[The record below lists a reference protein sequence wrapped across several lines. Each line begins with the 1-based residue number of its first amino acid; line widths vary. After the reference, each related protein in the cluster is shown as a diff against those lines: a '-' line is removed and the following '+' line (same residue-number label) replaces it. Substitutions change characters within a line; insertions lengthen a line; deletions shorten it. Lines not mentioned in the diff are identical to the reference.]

1 MTFNFDTK
9 VFELSEREVGMIM
22 VATNHKPFASGQVA
36 IKLAARYDVNFEQDL
51 EDIIDELDEAGDGNN
66 YPNS

>member
-9 VFELSEREVGMIM
+9 VFELSEREVGMVM

-36 IKLAARYDVNFEQDL
+36 IALADMYSANFEQDL
-51 EDIIDELDEAGDGNN
+51 TDILNLIENPEEA
-66 YPNS
+66 